1 MIRIATVDDETEF
14 LGYLAVQIEDYMAA
28 RGCKYEL
35 KQYSVPQDVL
45 TDNEPFDLYLIDIDM
60 PGING
65 LELAQTIRD
74 RMGTRPDMMFVTSDD
89 GAVFEV
95 FRYHVFDYI
104 MKTDFHKRFIN
115 VMDRYL
121 QEKKPHNR
129 YTFELKD
136 GIMVQYA
143 DDIVYAEA
151 LGHSVTL
158 HCISGD
164 YQLAVTLKN
173 VAGILAKER
182 FLRVHKSFLVNTDY
196 IRKLDKTSLTLSV
209 WDDRQLPI
217 SKNNAYNIRQDFLRI
232 QGSEDI
238 M

>member
-1 MIRIATVDDETEF
+1 
-14 LGYLAVQIEDYMAA
+14 
-28 RGCKYEL
+28 
-35 KQYSVPQDVL
+35 
-45 TDNEPFDLYLIDIDM
+45 
-60 PGING
+60 
-65 LELAQTIRD
+65 
-74 RMGTRPDMMFVTSDD
+74 
-89 GAVFEV
+89 
-95 FRYHVFDYI
+95 
-104 MKTDFHKRFIN
+104 
-115 VMDRYL
+115 MDRYL
-121 QEKKPHNR
+121 QEKKTHNR

-164 YQLAVTLKN
+164 YQLAVTLKS
-173 VAGILAKER
+173 VTGILAKER

-196 IRKLDKTSLTLSV
+196 IRKLEKTSLTLSV